1 MDQKQEKHFIVDI
14 LFVLALFG
22 VFAVSALIVVTIG
35 ADVYQHTVR
44 DMSRNYDSRTAIA
57 YISEKLRQSDAA
69 LEDGTPTIRLSSLS
83 GQPALALRSEEEEG
97 TFCTWLYLYDGYLRE
112 LYVREDADL
121 GGSML
126 AAGEKILALSSL
138 EYELVSDGLITV
150 SMTLPDGQ
158 SVVLYLSVRC
168 G

>member
-1 MDQKQEKHFIVDI
+1 MNQKQEKHFIVDV

-57 YISEKLRQSDAA
+57 YVAEKLRQADTAM
-69 LEDGTPTIRLSSLS
+69 EDGTPAIRLSTLS
-83 GQPALALRSEEEEG
+83 GQPALALMSGQDDEV
-97 TFCTWLYLYDGYLRE
+97 FCTWLYLHDGYLRE

-126 AAGEKILALSSL
+126 DAGEKILALSDL
-138 EYELVSDGLITV
+138 EYALVSDRLISV

-158 SVVLYLSVRC
+158 SVLLYLSVRC